1 MLIRRMEERDVRQAA
16 ALEAAHFS
24 DPWTENAFL
33 ETLRLDY
40 AHYYVAEAEMEEQSV
55 PSEEGKGCH
64 VIGICGL
71 RDIAGEGEIT
81 NVSVDIRYRRKG
93 VAAAMLKRV
102 LEDGAKLGI
111 EAFTLEVR
119 RGNLPAVR
127 LYEKFGFAQEGVRRD
142 FYENPREDALIMWKR
157 QESDGTITTVFA
169 NGVHV

>member
-40 AHYYVAEAEMEEQSV
+40 AYYYVAEAEMAEQSV
-55 PSEEGKGCH
+55 PSEEGKGCR

-102 LEDGAKLGI
+102 LDDGVKLGI
-111 EAFTLEVR
+111 EACT
-119 RGNLPAVR
+119 
-127 LYEKFGFAQEGVRRD
+127 
-142 FYENPREDALIMWKR
+142 
-157 QESDGTITTVFA
+157 
-169 NGVHV
+169 